1 CSSWTSPPAAWT
13 RCSNRSSWPWCGG
26 AAPRAALC
34 SCPPT
39 RWPRSSTSP
48 TGSPSCAPAS
58 WSPPKRSRCC
68 GSGRSAG
75 WRSASASRCRPP
87 RSSGCRACARWPGTT
102 RCCAAWSRAP
112 LMPWSRRPPS
122 SRCSACCRMSPTWK
136 RSSSPTT
143 PREVSLVLRNVFAKT
158 VRDQRRSLGWWSLG
172 LVAVIAV
179 YVLPYRQYLDSGV
192 LSVNTDSAIY
202 QALGYDTTPAGYL
215 QGTLF
220 ALLGPLLLVM
230 MAVTTG
236 ARAIAGDEEAG
247 TLDLVL
253 AHPVSRARL
262 VAERFAALAAAVT
275 LLGTVIWAGTVV
287 AVAVADM
294 GIDAGRL
301 AAASLGLVLL
311 ALGFGTG

>member
-1 CSSWTSPPAAWT
+1 
-13 RCSNRSSWPWCGG
+13 
-26 AAPRAALC
+26 
-34 SCPPT
+34 
-39 RWPRSSTSP
+39 
-48 TGSPSCAPAS
+48 
-58 WSPPKRSRCC
+58 
-68 GSGRSAG
+68 
-75 WRSASASRCRPP
+75 
-87 RSSGCRACARWPGTT
+87 
-102 RCCAAWSRAP
+102 
-112 LMPWSRRPPS
+112 
-122 SRCSACCRMSPTWK
+122 
-136 RSSSPTT
+136 
-143 PREVSLVLRNVFAKT
+143 VSLVLRNVFAKT

-253 AHPVSRARL
+253 AHPVSRTRL

-311 ALGFGTG
+311 ALGFGTVALAAGAASGRRGLTLSVTAAVAVAAYLANTVAPQVDALKAVQKWSPFHYYLDGDQLRTGLNVGHLAVLAAIPLVMVGLALWWLNRRDIAV